1 MYNCASVV
9 HWELVSTSFL
19 FAYSEDNAWLHSHV
33 FTLVTVQLGELMII
47 VGDILNAYDTAEW
60 RATLDSIFSGSLPW
74 QKKQLWFSCILGLCT
89 QREWLLLRF
98 ICASSRSHRSVPLV
112 RKQHAPLPLG
122 VRSYRNTVCFL
133 LPLTIVCGSN
143 ITFVITNSS
152 CRIVQLGKRHDRDI
166 SCRFNN
172 MIYRTVSFVADIAI

>member
-1 MYNCASVV
+1 M
-9 HWELVSTSFL
+9 
-19 FAYSEDNAWLHSHV
+19 
-33 FTLVTVQLGELMII
+33 FTLVTVQLGELVII
-47 VGDILNAYDTAEW
+47 VGGIPNAYDTAEW
-60 RATLDSIFSGSLPW
+60 RATFVSIFSGSLPW
-74 QKKQLWFSCILGLCT
+74 QTKQLRFSCILGLCT

-98 ICASSRSHRSVPLV
+98 ICASSRSHKSVPLV
-112 RKQHAPLPLG
+112 RKQLAPLPLG

-133 LPLTIVCGSN
+133 LPLTNVCGSN

-152 CRIVQLGKRHDRDI
+152 CRIVKLGKRHDRDI